1 MVQPVSHRAFPGSF
15 FLRSRPKHFAVI
27 IIFLTFI
34 SMSAFLL
41 RSNNFSDNY
50 FGVHEK
56 LKEDLSPTHTPHST
70 SRAWAY
76 PTPTP
81 SPKPKP
87 HSIERLVEQGQ
98 ARFKEVTSRQSKSL
112 AAAIK
117 EYEKRYKRTVRP
129 AGIVYRLI
137 RY

>member
-1 MVQPVSHRAFPGSF
+1 MVQPASHRAFPGSF
-15 FLRSRPKHFAVI
+15 LLRSRPKHLAVI

-34 SMSAFLL
+34 SMSALLL

-56 LKEDLSPTHTPHST
+56 LKGGSTPAHTPHPT
-70 SRAWAY
+70 SPAWTY
-76 PTPTP
+76 PTP
-81 SPKPKP
+81 SPSTKPKP
-87 HSIERLVEQGQ
+87 HPIESLVEEGQ

-117 EYEKRYKRTVRP
+117 EYERRYKRTVRL
-129 AGIVYRLI
+129 AFMVCRLV
-137 RY
+137 RC